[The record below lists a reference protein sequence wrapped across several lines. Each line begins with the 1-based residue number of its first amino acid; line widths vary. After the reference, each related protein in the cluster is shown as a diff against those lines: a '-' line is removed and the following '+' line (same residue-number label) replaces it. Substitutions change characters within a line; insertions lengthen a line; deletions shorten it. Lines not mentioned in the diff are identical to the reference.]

1 MINRNFA
8 FQKHLVGFLAMGV
21 LIAFQW
27 AYAQE
32 SAKEAAAPPAQAV
45 MASAA
50 VPTPDEI
57 RRGQDLFDGRVR
69 FASKGAS
76 CIACHHVHHDAIVG
90 GGSLST
96 DVTQSFSRMGKDGL
110 TAILGNAPFPV
121 MQAAYAGKELAP
133 DEIQALI
140 AFLQHADQQ
149 SQTSMRQPI
158 DVGLKM
164 FGAGAAGVAGL
175 MGFFTL
181 IGRRRK
187 QQSVNQEIYER
198 QVKSE

>member
-1 MINRNFA
+1 MA
-8 FQKHLVGFLAMGV
+8 SPAAH
-21 LIAFQW
+21 
-27 AYAQE
+27 AQ
-32 SAKEAAAPPAQAV
+32 APQAAAPPAP
-45 MASAA
+45 AA
-50 VPTPDEI
+50 APTPAEI
-57 RRGQDLFDGRVR
+57 KLGQDLFDGRAR
-69 FASKGAS
+69 FANKAAS
-76 CIACHHVHHDAIVG
+76 CKACHHVHHDAIVG

-133 DEIQALI
+133 DEIQALV

-149 SQTSMRQPI
+149 SQTSMRQPL

-187 QQSVNQEIYER
+187 QQSVNQEIYDR
-198 QVKSE
+198 QIKSE

>member
-1 MINRNFA
+1 MINRNFSIHE
-8 FQKHLVGFLAMGV
+8 HLVVVLA
-21 LIAFQW
+21 LIWLMASPA
-27 AYAQE
+27 AYAQTPQ
-32 SAKEAAAPPAQAV
+32 AAAAP
-45 MASAA
+45 AA
-50 VPTPDEI
+50 APTPEEI
-57 RRGQDLFDGRVR
+57 KLGQDLFDGRVR
-69 FASKGAS
+69 FANKAAS
-76 CIACHHVHHDAIVG
+76 CQACHHVHHDAIVG

-110 TAILGNAPFPV
+110 TAILGNPPFPV

-140 AFLQHADQQ
+140 SFLQHSDQQ
-149 SQTSMRQPI
+149 QQTSLRQPL

-164 FGAGAAGVAGL
+164 FGAGIAGVAGL

-187 QQSVNQEIYER
+187 QQSVNQEIYDR